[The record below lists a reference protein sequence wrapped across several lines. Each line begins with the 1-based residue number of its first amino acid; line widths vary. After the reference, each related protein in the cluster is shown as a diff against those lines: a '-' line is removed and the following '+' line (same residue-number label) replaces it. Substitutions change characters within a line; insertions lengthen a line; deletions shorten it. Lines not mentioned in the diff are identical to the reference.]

1 MLPLVQAINREL
13 DRLGWSSDTAP
24 RGPHCLTAFPS
35 HIAGIVRLATSCT
48 MLCFDGRALL
58 AILQAL
64 PEETAWEDVCI
75 ALRPA
80 LADQ

>member
-1 MLPLVQAINREL
+1 MPGTE
-13 DRLGWSSDTAP
+13 
-24 RGPHCLTAFPS
+24 CLAAFPTQMP
-35 HIAGIVRLATSCT
+35 GLVTLANFCT

-64 PEETAWEDVCI
+64 PEETAWDDLCS

-80 LADQ
+80 LANA